1 MSKQVEAVNS
11 LRTMTTADLDEH
23 LRQQRRRLFEV
34 RFQQAA
40 GQVENHRQVRELR
53 REIARTMTIQLELAR
68 GHHLVSDLEVEE
80 EPAEQPRPRRL
91 LRRRPT
97 AVPAGEV
104 VDAEL
109 VDAGAAAAEPVA
121 DAGSDDAGVAEPE
134 PATKA
139 RRPRRD
145 RVAAA
150 PVAEAEPAVEPAGDE
165 AVEGAETA
173 GDGSEIADEGA
184 TGPDEEQTDE

>member
-1 MSKQVEAVNS
+1 
-11 LRTMTTADLDEH
+11 
-23 LRQQRRRLFEV
+23 
-34 RFQQAA
+34 
-40 GQVENHRQVRELR
+40 
-53 REIARTMTIQLELAR
+53 
-68 GHHLVSDLEVEE
+68 
-80 EPAEQPRPRRL
+80 
-91 LRRRPT
+91 
-97 AVPAGEV
+97 

-121 DAGSDDAGVAEPE
+121 DAGSDDAGAAEPE

-165 AVEGAETA
+165 AVEDKETA

>member
-1 MSKQVEAVNS
+1 MS
-11 LRTMTTADLDEH
+11 LRRDQVLMTRFSLLWSVSYTHLDVYK
-23 LRQQRRRLFEV
+23 RQ
-34 RFQQAA
+34 
-40 GQVENHRQVRELR
+40 
-53 REIARTMTIQLELAR
+53 
-68 GHHLVSDLEVEE
+68 
-80 EPAEQPRPRRL
+80 

-173 GDGSEIADEGA
+173 GCLLYTSRCV
-184 TGPDEEQTDE
+184 